1 MEKITNL
8 SSSKNLQNPERLL
21 IKGDFDFPVEIEYDK
36 SQVTEQSAI
45 KDALTEINSKL
56 PTELK
61 AHVSD
66 SEQCSFSRNEN
77 NVLQVGLDLFVED

>member
-1 MEKITNL
+1 MKKTN
-8 SSSKNLQNPERLL
+8 SSSLKIRQNPEQLF
-21 IKGDFDFPVEIEYDK
+21 IDSDSDFSVEIEYDK

-56 PTELK
+56 PKGLR

-66 SEQCSFSRNEN
+66 SEQCSFSRNDN
-77 NVLQVGLDLFVED
+77 NVLQVGLDLFVEN

>member
-1 MEKITNL
+1 MKKTNSCSLKIR
-8 SSSKNLQNPERLL
+8 QNPEHLF
-21 IKGDFDFPVEIEYDK
+21 IKGDFDFPVEIEYNK

-45 KDALTEINSKL
+45 KYTLTEINPKL
-56 PTELK
+56 PTGLK

>member
-8 SSSKNLQNPERLL
+8 SSSKILQNPERLL

>member
-8 SSSKNLQNPERLL
+8 SSSKILQNPERLF
-21 IKGDFDFPVEIEYDK
+21 IKGDFDFPVEIEYNK

-45 KDALTEINSKL
+45 KDALTEINSQL
-56 PTELK
+56 PTGLR

-66 SEQCSFSRNEN
+66 SERCNFSRKEN
-77 NVLQVGLDLFVED
+77 SVLQVGLDLFVED

>member
-45 KDALTEINSKL
+45 KEALNEINSKL
-56 PTELK
+56 PTGLR

-66 SEQCSFSRNEN
+66 SERCNFSRKEN
-77 NVLQVGLDLFVED
+77 NVLQVGLDLFVEN